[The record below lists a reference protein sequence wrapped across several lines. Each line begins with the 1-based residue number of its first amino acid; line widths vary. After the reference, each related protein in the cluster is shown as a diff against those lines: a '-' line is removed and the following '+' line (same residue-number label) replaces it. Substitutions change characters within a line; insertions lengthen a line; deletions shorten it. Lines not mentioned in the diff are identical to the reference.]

1 MLRHATTNLP
11 RRRAPA
17 HRPFWHAVFV
27 FQQYIRRLDAESNMT
42 TNAEQSEMLPKGR
55 GEENMKDTEMRGT
68 DTEEKTEAL
77 EHEQKLLPDVVFST
91 DGEDLGDLMEEYQA
105 DQSPLPFHSPAVDEG
120 RAASPSAA
128 TVAVPASPPSD
139 TAEFPPCPLP
149 SLRTVCDEVFRG
161 LPSVELGTDL
171 YVGFEGCGEEDDVE
185 GDMARR
191 FLSRLGCGP
200 MGGVAGGVACS
211 IAGGAAGDAEDPDFV
226 DTVSTLSKMKDHN
239 DTKRRAKKRKGAEGP
254 AGESKGAEGLATDAM
269 GAEGLATDAMGAV
282 GLATMGAP
290 NRVARKF
297 KVSRSVTEEQVGLLD
312 MSKIMAYIGRIQQ
325 DPGPFEVKTEDKNG
339 KPGNLYVVDEK
350 KTKMLLMASALH
362 GTLDRDIQNLRAVL
376 HNAVIKHSH
385 VYCSCDLSDAPNLQ
399 GRKCLKR
406 HRAGAGFCR
415 N

>member
-1 MLRHATTNLP
+1 
-11 RRRAPA
+11 
-17 HRPFWHAVFV
+17 
-27 FQQYIRRLDAESNMT
+27 MT

-77 EHEQKLLPDVVFST
+77 EHEQKLQPDVVFST
-91 DGEDLGDLMEEYQA
+91 DGEDFGDLMEEYQA
-105 DQSPLPFHSPAVDEG
+105 DQSPLPFYSPAVDEG
-120 RAASPSAA
+120 RTASPSAA

-139 TAEFPPCPLP
+139 TVEFPPCQLP
-149 SLRTVCDEVFRG
+149 SLKAVCDEVFGG
-161 LPSVELGTDL
+161 LTSVELGTDL
-171 YVGFEGCGEEDDVE
+171 YGGFEGCGEEDDVG
-185 GDMARR
+185 GDMADRY
-191 FLSRLGCGP
+191 LSRLGYGP

-226 DTVSTLSKMKDHN
+226 NTVSTLSKMKNRN
-239 DTKRRAKKRKGAEGP
+239 DTKGRAKKRKGAEGT
-254 AGESKGAEGLATDAM
+254 ADESKGAEGLATDAM
-269 GAEGLATDAMGAV
+269 GAEGLATDAMSAV
-282 GLATMGAP
+282 GLATDAMG
-290 NRVARKF
+290 NLKRVARKF
-297 KVSRSVTEEQVGLLD
+297 KVSRSVTEEQVGLLG

-385 VYCSCDLSDAPNLQ
+385 IYCSCDLSRAPTMQ
-399 GRKCLKR
+399 GRKGLAR
-406 HRAGAGFCR
+406 HRAGAGFCEK
-415 N
+415 